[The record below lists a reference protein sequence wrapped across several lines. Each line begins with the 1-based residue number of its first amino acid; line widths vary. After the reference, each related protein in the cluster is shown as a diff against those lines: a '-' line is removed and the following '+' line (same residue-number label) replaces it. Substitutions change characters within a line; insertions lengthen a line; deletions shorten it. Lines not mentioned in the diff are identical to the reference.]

1 MIALSGRRIRR
12 PWGRMRVW
20 EAGAGQPLLA
30 IHGLGGSGRYFDRLA
45 ARVKDRFHVVA
56 PDLAGFGTSDKP
68 DIGYERSMHLD
79 DLDAAA
85 VELELDGPTIVA
97 GHSLGGLF
105 AALWAARDPD
115 RIRGLCSMAAPYPA
129 PDAHE
134 VWVHEPEPPPAAK
147 VTVPLVA
154 ATIRVLAVPVGVARR
169 YPPAVAADYA
179 RQTLRSRSRTMRS
192 ALYDPDLS
200 QDLEGVRALDGRFPI
215 LIEHALDDRTVR
227 LDAHE
232 HWRGLVPSAEHH
244 VVDGGHQVQL
254 RSRFETLVGWLDRLP
269 SR

>member
-1 MIALSGRRIRR
+1 
-12 PWGRMRVW
+12 MRVW
-20 EAGAGQPLLA
+20 EAGSGDPLLV

-45 ARVKDRFHVVA
+45 ARVSDRWHVVA

-79 DLDAAA
+79 DLDAVAE
-85 VELELDGPTIVA
+85 ELELDGPTVVV

-105 AALWAARDPD
+105 AALWAARAPE
-115 RIRGLCSMAAPYPA
+115 RVGGLCSMAAPYPA
-129 PDAHE
+129 PQPEE
-134 VWVHEPEPPPAAK
+134 VWIHEPKPPPAAK
-147 VTVPLVA
+147 ITVPLLA
-154 ATIRVLAVPVGVARR
+154 ATIRVLAVPVGVVRR

-179 RQTLRSRSRTMRS
+179 RQTLQSRIRTMRS
-192 ALYDPDLS
+192 ALYDPAIAS
-200 QDLEGVRALDGRFPI
+200 ELEAVRALDGGFPT

-232 HWRGLVPSAEHH
+232 HWRALLPSAEHH

-254 RSRFETLVGWLDRLP
+254 HSRFETLVGWLGRLP
-269 SR
+269 NR